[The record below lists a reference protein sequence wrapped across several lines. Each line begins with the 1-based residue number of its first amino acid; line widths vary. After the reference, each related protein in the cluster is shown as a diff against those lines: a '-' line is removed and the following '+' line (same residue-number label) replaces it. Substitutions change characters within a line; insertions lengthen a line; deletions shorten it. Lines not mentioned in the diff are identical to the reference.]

1 MKKSNLFIVSIA
13 VSVLLSACTI
23 YQPLVV
29 DIPLISKKNDLR
41 VDAAVTLL
49 PAINATVS
57 YGLTDKIAVQ
67 VYGKN
72 KGHDYYFQG
81 AAGYYKDLGNKF
93 IMEAY
98 TGFGYGYGNAYIEDG
113 FRSIDG
119 NYQCYFEQFNIGR
132 SNDGSLHWDYGIG
145 LKMGLLHSNF
155 NDTYNIVLVN
165 TEPISTLYSDNSL
178 LVEPTWFF
186 RFGGEKLKFN
196 IKMGYC
202 WIHKYTNINE
212 YFPYD
217 NFTLGVGINYRL

>member
-1 MKKSNLFIVSIA
+1 MKKSKLFIVSVA
-13 VSVLLSACTI
+13 VSVLLSGCSI

-49 PAINATVS
+49 PAMNATVS
-57 YGLTDKIAVQ
+57 YGLTNKIAVQ

-72 KGHDYYFQG
+72 HGPDYYFQG
-81 AAGYYKDLGNKF
+81 AAGYYKDLGNK
-93 IMEAY
+93 ITMEAY
-98 TGFGYGYGNAYIEDG
+98 TGFGYGYGNANIEDG
-113 FRSIDG
+113 FRLIDG
-119 NYQCYFEQFNIGR
+119 NYQCYFEQFNIGK
-132 SNDGSLHWDYGIG
+132 SNVGSLHLDYGIS
-145 LKMGLLHSNF
+145 LKTGLLHSNF
-155 NDTYNIVLVN
+155 YDTYNIVLVN
-165 TEPISTLYSDNSL
+165 MEPITKLYSDNSL
-178 LVEPTWFF
+178 LVEPTCFF

-217 NFTLGVGINYRL
+217 NFTLGVGLNYRL